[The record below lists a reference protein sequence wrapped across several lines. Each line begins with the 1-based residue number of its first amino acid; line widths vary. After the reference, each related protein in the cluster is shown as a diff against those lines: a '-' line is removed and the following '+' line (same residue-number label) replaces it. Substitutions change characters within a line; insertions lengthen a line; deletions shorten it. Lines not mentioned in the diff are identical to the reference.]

1 VRGAEV
7 RAVQHTNPSVVGAIV
22 HRLTVAGLPLEG
34 SRAPVA
40 ASTSTPSRAA
50 TSPGRSSSGEALAAP
65 SGLASIRTVGL
76 EPLLGLGSRA

>member
-1 VRGAEV
+1 
-7 RAVQHTNPSVVGAIV
+7 VQFNTNASVVGAIV